1 MLASAAITL
10 LKSSELK
17 QLGLKVDTPAV
28 LGFINFGIL
37 EIHKRFALWQAE
49 AIITQAEDVL
59 LYKLDGID
67 ANVSID
73 LSDHQLLMIENVF
86 EEDSGEISI
95 NDEEDPYGCATPQY
109 HQIEFVESVLG
120 DLYSVIYRAAPV
132 FLTSDTEEIPL
143 PPQFLEALFIFVAYK
158 GHGSI
163 KPSADQGPN
172 NTFYNRFEAACN
184 LINTNGL
191 IAQDSMHS
199 HKFADRGF
207 V

>member
-10 LKSSELK
+10 LKNSELK
-17 QLGLKVDTPAV
+17 QLGMKVDTAAV
-28 LGFINFGIL
+28 LGFINLGIL
-37 EIHKRFALWQAE
+37 EIHKKFALWQAE
-49 AIITQAEDVL
+49 AIITQVAGTL
-59 LYKLDGID
+59 LYKLDGVD
-67 ANVSID
+67 SNVSID
-73 LSDHQLLMIENVF
+73 LSDNQLLMIENVF

-95 NDEEDPYGCATPQY
+95 NDESDPYGCATPQY
-109 HQIEFVESVLG
+109 HQIEFVEAIDG
-120 DLYSVIYRAAPV
+120 DLYSVIYRASPV
-132 FLTSDTEEIPL
+132 FLTADTEEIPL

-158 GHGSI
+158 GYGSI
-163 KPSADQGPN
+163 KNTTDQGPN
-172 NTFYNRFEAACN
+172 NTFYNRFQAACN